1 MINLAGYEITN
12 QIHESNNSLVYRG
25 LRKQDNQ
32 RVILKFLKQ
41 DYPMPASLVRY
52 KLEYEITRNLNLE
65 SVPKTYSLERYQ
77 NSLVIIFEDSG
88 GKSLKLW
95 LASQKLTLEEFLAT
109 AIKITRALGYLHQ
122 HNIIHKDINPS
133 NIIINSTTGVVQII
147 DFGISTVLNRENPT
161 LKNPNV
167 LEGTLSYIS
176 PEQTGRMNRA
186 IDYRTDFYSL
196 GVTFYELLT
205 GQLPWDYNDAME
217 LVHCHIAK
225 QAVPPHE
232 IKAEIEIPKA
242 VSDIVVKL
250 LEKTAEKRYQS
261 AWGII
266 ADLEECLEQ
275 LQAKGTIV
283 DFAIAQKDITDKFQI
298 PQKLYGREQEVETLL
313 AGFERVSNGE
323 TEIMLVSG
331 YSGIGKS
338 ALVQEV
344 YKPITKARG
353 YFIAGKFDQFQ
364 RNIPYAAIINAF
376 RSLVKQILTESEG
389 QLVQWKEKLL
399 AVLGKNG
406 QVIIDVVPEVELI
419 IGKQPAVLEL
429 AAAESQNRFNS
440 IFPKFI
446 GVFCSSDHPLV
457 IFLDDL
463 QWADSATLKLLEV
476 MMTDAQTRYLFLIGA
491 YRNNEVA
498 PGHPLM
504 ITLDLLQS
512 KASVI
517 NNITL
522 VPLAIE
528 HICNLICDTLHS
540 HLIAVEQLA
549 QLVIR
554 KTSGNPFFV
563 NQFLQTLYQEGLLIF
578 IPPSQGSKPQWQW
591 DIALIEA
598 IGITDNVVELMV
610 RKLRKLPTS
619 TQQVLQLAACVG
631 NTFDLHTL
639 FIIHETSAA
648 VAYQNLL
655 PAIQEG
661 LVLPISEWEITPE
674 EIINAPLIILSFK
687 FLHDRVQQ
695 AAYATIPEEHK
706 KEVHL
711 KIGQLLLKN
720 TPEEELEE
728 KIFALVNH
736 LNTGVELIDDLEE
749 KVKLSKLNLIAGK
762 KGKAST
768 AYKTAATYFAL
779 GIKLLGIQA
788 WENYYELTFTLY
800 RDRSEC
806 EYLAGNLE
814 EAEELFKIAL
824 SNSKSAIDKAEIYSL
839 YTFFCSTLSRKDEA
853 LKFTLAGL
861 ECLGMD
867 LPRTEEE
874 LPKAVEVELQQV
886 SLNLSQR
893 KVTDLIHAPELRD
906 LTKRAS
912 IKLLIDLWA
921 VAYYVGHQNWLDL
934 SILKIVNMSLR
945 YGNTDLSAFG
955 YVTYGMLLSS
965 RNEYKSAYEFGK
977 LALKLN
983 DKFNNKSLSCKVPN
997 LFALRINPYNN
1008 HLKTNLDIFRTAYK
1022 GGLECGDLVYIV
1034 WTIMF
1039 SIWTRFII
1047 GQPLKEV
1054 YEESC
1059 KYIAVMKQTN
1069 DLSMLYGFMS
1079 LQQTILNLQGLTKD
1093 KYSFDDEI
1101 YSESLCLQHWENTKF
1116 YHVKTWYITFKA
1128 QVLFIYDN
1136 YTESLKLA
1144 QENEKTINNFGF
1156 FNITQHYFY
1165 YSLSVAG
1172 VYSKATIDEKENY
1185 WQILH
1190 NILEK
1195 TKIWADNC
1203 PDNYLHQYLLI
1214 AAEIARISGKDLEAM
1229 DLYDKAIASARKNE
1243 YIQNEA
1249 LGNEL
1254 AAKFWLAKGKED
1266 FAQLYMQK
1274 AHYGY
1279 QLWGALAKVEDLEKK
1294 YPQFLART
1302 SANTTTQ
1309 TKVNRTTNAP
1319 TTTSTNLGET
1329 LDLATVMKASQAI
1342 SGEIVLSKLLERL
1355 MKIAIENAGA
1365 EKGFLILEKA
1375 GNWAIEAEG
1384 SVKGDEVSVLRSLP
1398 LNAEAASGEMPKLAS
1413 AIAHYVIRTQENVLL
1428 NNATQEGQFTRDP
1441 YIAATQPK
1449 SILCTPLLHQGK
1461 LTGILYLEN
1470 NLTEGAFTTDRLE
1483 LLKLLSAQIAISIE
1497 NAQLYNNLQEFNQNL
1512 EQLVSDRTHEL
1523 SNTLDAL
1530 KAAQSKLV
1538 ESEKMASLGGLVAG
1552 VAHEINTPIGVGVT
1566 VASALAEHTTEFAS
1580 TYKSGKMKRS
1590 ELEEFL
1596 DIATQSS
1603 NALLINLNQA
1613 AALIQSFKEVAVDRS
1628 SEERRTFIVRDYLD
1642 EILIQLKPKLRNS
1655 KHSIEIKGDTKMAL
1669 DSYPG
1674 ALSQVVTNLLMN
1686 SLIHAYEPGATGK
1699 LAFDWQQEGDRL
1711 RFEYSDD
1718 GKGIPPEN
1726 LSKIFEPFF
1735 TTKRGQGGSGLG
1747 LHIVYNLVTQKLLG
1761 EIECKSEVGVGTK
1774 FIIKLPVQINSQP

>member
-32 RVILKFLKQ
+32 PVILKFLKQ

-52 KLEYEITRNLNLE
+52 KQEYEITRNLNLE

-77 NSLVIIFEDSG
+77 NSLVIISEDSG
-88 GKSLKLW
+88 GESLKQG
-95 LASQKLTLEEFLAT
+95 LASQKLTLEEFLLT
-109 AIKITRALGYLHQ
+109 AIKITRALGQIHQ

-133 NIIINSTTGVVQII
+133 NIIINSTTGLVQII
-147 DFGISTVLNRENPT
+147 DFGISTVLSRENPT

-205 GQLPWDYNDAME
+205 GQLPCDYNDAME

-225 QAVPPHE
+225 QAVPPQE
-232 IKAEIEIPKA
+232 INPEIPKA
-242 VSDIVVKL
+242 VSDIVMKL
-250 LEKTAEKRYQS
+250 LAKTAEARYQS

-266 ADLEECLEQ
+266 ADLEECLQQ
-275 LQAKGTIV
+275 LQTKGSIA

-298 PQKLYGREQEVETLL
+298 PQKLYGREHEIETLL
-313 AGFERVSNGE
+313 AAFGRVSNGT

-344 YKPITKARG
+344 YKPITKANG

-364 RNIPYAAIINAF
+364 RNIPYSAIVKAF
-376 RSLVKQILTESEG
+376 GSLVKQLLTESET
-389 QLVQWKEKLL
+389 QLGAWKEKLL
-399 AVLGKNG
+399 AAFGDNG
-406 QVIIDVVPEVELI
+406 QIIIDVIPDVEFI
-419 IGKQPAVLEL
+419 VGKQPPVQEL
-429 AAAESQNRFNS
+429 GASEAQNRFNL
-440 IFPKFI
+440 IFQKFI
-446 GVFCSSDHPLV
+446 RVFCSVEHPLV

-463 QWADSATLKLLEV
+463 QWADSATLKLLEI
-476 MMTDAQTRYLFLIGA
+476 MMADEGTKYLFLIGA
-491 YRNNEVA
+491 YRDNEVNTN
-498 PGHPLM
+498 HPLI
-504 ITLDLLQS
+504 ITLDLLRTKS
-512 KASVI
+512 AII

-522 VPLAIE
+522 TPLALE
-528 HICNLICDTLHS
+528 HISNLIADTLHTK
-540 HLIAVEQLA
+540 AVGQLA
-549 QLVIR
+549 ELAIK

-563 NQFLQTLYQEGLLIF
+563 NQFFITLFQENLLKF
-578 IPPSQGSKPQWQW
+578 IPPSQGSHAQWQW
-591 DIALIEA
+591 DIAQIEA
-598 IGITDNVVELMV
+598 IGITDNVVELMI
-610 RKLRKLPTS
+610 RKLRKLSPA
-619 TQQVLQLAACVG
+619 TQKVLQLAACVG
-631 NTFDLHTL
+631 NTFNLHTL
-639 FIIHETSAA
+639 SIIQETTAT
-648 VAYQNLL
+648 VTYYDLL

-661 LVLPISEWEITPE
+661 LVLPISEWETTPE
-674 EIINAPLIILSFK
+674 EIIEARLVILSFK

-695 AAYATIPEEHK
+695 AGYALILEEEK
-706 KEVHL
+706 KETHL
-711 KIGQLLLKN
+711 KIGELVLKN
-720 TPEEELEE
+720 TAEKELEE
-728 KIFALVNH
+728 KIFDIINH
-736 LNTGVELIDDLEE
+736 LNIGAELLTSSESIYELA
-749 KVKLSKLNLIAGK
+749 KLNLIAGK
-762 KGKAST
+762 KAKASA
-768 AYKTAATYFAL
+768 AYEPALKYLTAAIEILPENIWEQDYRLIFEL
-779 GIKLLGIQA
+779 YQEQA
-788 WENYYELTFTLY
+788 
-800 RDRSEC
+800 EC
-806 EYLAGNLE
+806 EYLCSNFE
-814 EAEELFKIAL
+814 KAEELFDLVLTKAK
-824 SNSKSAIDKAEIYSL
+824 SNLDKAAIQNMRLVFYDNTGKYIANLKVGS
-839 YTFFCSTLSRKDEA
+839 EA
-853 LKFTLAGL
+853 LKDLGLNWPNNNDELLAQLELELQTYRTHLHTIKIADLIDASAMQDLEIMACMQILMNMTGPAYFSDQDLLALTTLKMVNLSIQYGNSNVSPHGYAFWGVLAGSR
-861 ECLGMD
+861 LGD
-867 LPRTEEE
+867 YE
-874 LPKAVEVELQQV
+874 A
-886 SLNLSQR
+886 
-893 KVTDLIHAPELRD
+893 
-906 LTKRAS
+906 
-912 IKLLIDLWA
+912 
-921 VAYYVGHQNWLDL
+921 
-934 SILKIVNMSLR
+934 
-945 YGNTDLSAFG
+945 G
-955 YVTYGMLLSS
+955 YQ
-965 RNEYKSAYEFGK
+965 FGK
-977 LALKLN
+977 LAIELNEKLN
-983 DKFNNKSLSCKVPN
+983 NFKLICKVSN
-997 LFALRINPYNN
+997 LFAGLIGHWRS
-1008 HLKTNLDIFRTAYK
+1008 HLQTNVPIFRTGYQAGIETGDIYACYIAYN
-1022 GGLECGDLVYIV
+1022 
-1034 WTIMF
+1034 
-1039 SIWTRFII
+1039 SILQKILMGEELTSV
-1047 GQPLKEV
+1047 L
-1054 YEESC
+1054 EESY
-1059 KYIAVMKQTN
+1059 KYTEYLLKIKNQVFVEAQMMCQHFV
-1069 DLSMLYGFMS
+1069 F
-1079 LQQTILNLQGLTKD
+1079 NLQGLTAD
-1093 KYSFDDEI
+1093 KFSLSSDRFNEDGCMQMGQ
-1101 YSESLCLQHWENTKF
+1101 ESQFSPGIALYRTL
-1116 YHVKTWYITFKA
+1116 KA
-1128 QVLFIYDN
+1128 QLFFLYGN
-1136 YTESLKLA
+1136 YAEGLNAAKLTEEMLPFTIGLA
-1144 QENEKTINNFGF
+1144 NESE
-1156 FNITQHYFY
+1156 HYFY
-1165 YSLSVAG
+1165 HSLILLNVILQASPIEKAEY
-1172 VYSKATIDEKENY
+1172 YSKLAINQEKM
-1185 WQILH
+1185 
-1190 NILEK
+1190 
-1195 TKIWADNC
+1195 KIWADNC
-1203 PDNYLHQYLLI
+1203 PENYLHKYLLVE
-1214 AAEIARISGKDLEAM
+1214 AEIARVAGKDLEAF
-1229 DLYDKAIASARKNE
+1229 DLYDKAIASAREND

-1249 LGNEL
+1249 LANEL

-1266 FAQLYMQK
+1266 FAQLYIQK

-1279 QLWGALAKVEDLEKK
+1279 QLWGAKRKVEDLEEK
-1294 YPQFLART
+1294 YPQLLART
-1302 SANTTTQ
+1302 SAKTITKTTVTQTTQ
-1309 TKVNRTTNAP
+1309 P
-1319 TTTSTNLGET
+1319 TTTSTNLGDT

-1365 EKGFLILEKA
+1365 QKGFLILEKA

-1384 SVKGDEVSVLRSLP
+1384 SVKEDEVSVLRSLP
-1398 LNAEAASGEMPKLAS
+1398 LNAEAASGETPKLAS

-1512 EQLVSDRTHEL
+1512 EQLVCDRTHEL

-1530 KAAQSKLV
+1530 KATQSKLV

-1603 NALLINLNQA
+1603 NTLLTNLNQA

-1628 SEERRTFIVRDYLD
+1628 SEERRTFLVRDYLD

-1686 SLIHAYEPGATGK
+1686 SLIHAYEPGGTGK

-1718 GKGIPPEN
+1718 GQGIPPEN

-1774 FIIKLPVQINSQP
+1774 FIIKLPVQIDSKP